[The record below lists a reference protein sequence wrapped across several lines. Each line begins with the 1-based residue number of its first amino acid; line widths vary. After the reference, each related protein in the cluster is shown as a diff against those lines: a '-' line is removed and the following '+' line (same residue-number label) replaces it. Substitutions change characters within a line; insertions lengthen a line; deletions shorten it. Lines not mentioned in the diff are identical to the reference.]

1 MLLNLQQ
8 HLFEKLNALVFKLL
22 ALLEHLLHV
31 FHVLRGQFVQLLDGF
46 LITFFSLKGKKGRND
61 ESHLTN
67 KNSRRFPHSAKG
79 GGGRQNKMS
88 SQLQASLLVSCHRKL
103 YLLDL
108 LLTLFHLFLEFLLG
122 FRVIVALEF
131 AVSLP
136 AGCKLLFFTS
146 SVVGLLQ
153 SLYLQV

>member
-61 ESHLTN
+61 KSHLT
-67 KNSRRFPHSAKG
+67 K
-79 GGGRQNKMS
+79 QNKMS

-122 FRVIVALEF
+122 FGVIVALEF

>member
-61 ESHLTN
+61 KSHLTN
-67 KNSRRFPHSAKG
+67 KNSRRFPHSAK

>member
-61 ESHLTN
+61 KSHLTN

-79 GGGRQNKMS
+79 GGRTKQNVFPVTS
-88 SQLQASLLVSCHRKL
+88 LPLSLLPQETVPSGPLADTFPPFPGVS
-103 YLLDL
+103 
-108 LLTLFHLFLEFLLG
+108 F
-122 FRVIVALEF
+122 
-131 AVSLP
+131 
-136 AGCKLLFFTS
+136 
-146 SVVGLLQ
+146 GLQ
-153 SLYLQV
+153 GYCCSQVCC

>member
-61 ESHLTN
+61 KSHLTN

-79 GGGRQNKMS
+79 GGDKTKCLPS
-88 SQLQASLLVSCHRKL
+88 YKPPSLSLATGNCTFWTSC
-103 YLLDL
+103 
-108 LLTLFHLFLEFLLG
+108 
-122 FRVIVALEF
+122 
-131 AVSLP
+131 
-136 AGCKLLFFTS
+136 
-146 SVVGLLQ
+146 
-153 SLYLQV
+153 

>member
-1 MLLNLQQ
+1 
-8 HLFEKLNALVFKLL
+8 
-22 ALLEHLLHV
+22 
-31 FHVLRGQFVQLLDGF
+31 
-46 LITFFSLKGKKGRND
+46 
-61 ESHLTN
+61 
-67 KNSRRFPHSAKG
+67 
-79 GGGRQNKMS
+79 MS
-88 SQLQASLLVSCHRKL
+88 SQLQASLFVSCHRKL

-136 AGCKLLFFTS
+136 AGCKLLFFRS